1 MSEYNRHKFAMEW
14 MHGGGRDPH
23 GRGLDEEIKLG
34 KENWM
39 ERQRVA
45 AGGRIGLQSG
55 QLVQPGPGRQGYGGD
70 DVKDIVDFA
79 IKKSKHSL
87 RSGDVQSRV
96 RLEELYR
103 EIKKYNAMD
112 DITVEVKSTHPKQII
127 QKRDISEKMLL
138 EKVGFKSKAGNLPA
152 ARYLIDNYFLTTV
165 DKMERDLKKMMSS
178 SDTKLSDAIDFTQKL
193 STKYNR
199 DLTKVQKMIKDFPI
213 VKENKELF
221 LKLTNP
227 QSTAKLK
234 RKQHFDLM
242 TIGDVIEES
251 NFKKN
256 FSIKVANPEQTLQ
269 SYAYKHTFAHDGDKI
284 QWLTDPHK
292 TPQSE
297 WVFKYNG
304 KTYDQHALSPMNS
317 RKDPNFAKFWKTDD
331 QILNYLDYKITDTE
345 VLKKLGYKK
354 PTTMGTIMK
363 DALGHGTGSKGYF
376 MFEPLERDHINLK
389 KDPFDVRP
397 MNKRFN
403 IGEGTLKK
411 ALLEGRI
418 SRAEYNQGIKK
429 IGYEYMGGLDLDDP
443 KVFDD
448 LIKRDL
454 DFAVKAKTRSKE
466 FLRTPA
472 TIAREHSERLSKE
485 AVESLSSKDP
495 IKDFLKLAPKKSAAA
510 AAAVVPAATTKG
522 RIDEALKGD
531 KFKGMRNFL
540 KGEGWFAAAD
550 FLNNLSKGQSLT
562 KAFNKATEA
571 ALWGMKDLDADEKAL
586 IKHATEQG
594 ASEEEIGALRNYLN
608 YMKKYKTY
616 ERANKMLEYTKKNLA
631 AGAGT
636 DDYMDVSTSWDDVT
650 DAAQNFKLRGEE
662 LEDLYNIYA
671 EGTQDMQL
679 GKNMLTKY
687 MNSLAAEEWNK
698 TAGTLWDRGGRS
710 HQGEGVIWGLPGAIT
725 RDIGSIL
732 TGQMP
737 TNFWDY
743 AVPAQIDPW
752 TKDEK
757 QIRIMERPAVGV
769 EYPEY
774 QQALED
780 MKLDL
785 GYALQENY
793 AEGGIAGLL
802 KK

>member
-1 MSEYNRHKFAMEW
+1 MEW
-14 MHGGGRDPH
+14 MHGGGRDPN

-34 KENWM
+34 KEDWM

-45 AGGRIGLQSG
+45 QGGRIGLQSG
-55 QLVQPGPGRQGYGGD
+55 QLVQPGPGRQGYSGD
-70 DVKDIVDFA
+70 DVKNIVDFA

-87 RSGDVQSRV
+87 RPGDVQSRA

-112 DITVEVKSTHPKQII
+112 DITVEVKSTHPKQAF
-127 QKRDISEKMLL
+127 QKRDLSEKMLL
-138 EKVGFKSKAGNLPA
+138 EKAGFKSKTGQLPA
-152 ARYLIDNYFLTTV
+152 ARYLIDNYFLTTA
-165 DKMERDLKKMMSS
+165 DKMERDIKRMMSS
-178 SDTKLSDAIDFTQKL
+178 SDTKLSDAVDFTQKL

-199 DLTKVQKMIKDFPI
+199 DLRQVQKTIENFPT
-213 VKENKELF
+213 VKENKELL

-227 QSTAKLK
+227 QATAKFK
-234 RKQHFDLM
+234 RNKHFDLM
-242 TIGDVIEES
+242 TIGDVIDEAH
-251 NFKKN
+251 FKAD
-256 FSIKVANPEQTLQ
+256 FSIKVVNPEQTLQ
-269 SYAYKHTFAHDGDKI
+269 SYAYKHTFVHDGDKI

-317 RKDPNFAKFWKTDD
+317 RKDPNFAKFWKTDE
-331 QILNYLDYKITDTE
+331 QILNYLDHKITDPE
-345 VLKKLGYKK
+345 ILKKLGYKK

-363 DALGHGTGSKGYF
+363 GALSHGTGSKGYF

-443 KVFDD
+443 KAFDD

-472 TIAREHSERLSKE
+472 TLAREHSSRLSKE

-531 KFKGMRNFL
+531 KFKGMRNLL
-540 KGEGWFAAAD
+540 KGELWFAAAD
-550 FLNNLSKGQSLT
+550 FLNNLTKGQSIE
-562 KAFNKATEA
+562 KAFNKAKETA
-571 ALWGMKDLDADEKAL
+571 SWGLADLDADEKAL

-616 ERANKMLEYTKKNLA
+616 ETANKMFHYAKENL
-631 AGAGT
+631 GQGT
-636 DDYMDVSTSWDDVT
+636 GSPEDIGTTWKDVT
-650 DAAQNFKLRGEE
+650 SARENLKLREGE
-662 LEDLYNIYA
+662 LENLYNIYA
-671 EGTQDMQL
+671 EGTPDMQL

-687 MNSLAAEEWNK
+687 IDSLAAEEWNK
-698 TAGTLWDRGGRS
+698 TAGTIIDRGARPN
-710 HQGEGVIWGLPGAIT
+710 QGEGIIWGGVGALA
-725 RDIGSIL
+725 RDIGAIA

-737 TNFWDY
+737 KNFWDY

-757 QIRIMERPAVGV
+757 QIRLMERPAVGTN
-769 EYPEY
+769 YPEY
-774 QQALED
+774 DLARED

-793 AEGGIAGLL
+793 AEGGIVGLL